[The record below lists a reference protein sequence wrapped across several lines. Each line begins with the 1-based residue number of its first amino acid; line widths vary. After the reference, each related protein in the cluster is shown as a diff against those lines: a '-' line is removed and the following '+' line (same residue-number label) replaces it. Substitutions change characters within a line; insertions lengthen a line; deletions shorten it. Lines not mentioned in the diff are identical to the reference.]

1 MGVTERHTDHL
12 AVHAG
17 PPRAADRG
25 WRHGL
30 LVLAALAVGALALR
44 ALNSTGIAQLQN
56 FLLVFGS
63 LLIEALP
70 FIMLGALVAAAMETF
85 LPHGFFAR
93 IASLPRP
100 LQMPVAGLGGFAF
113 PVCEC
118 GSVPVA
124 RRLSMRGIA
133 PGAAVTFMLA
143 APILNPI
150 VLVSTAVAYRGR
162 DVLWLMVLGRGAL
175 GLIAALA
182 VGWVVGRK
190 SRRELLKAP
199 EDHHDSDELAAG
211 RWRRFFGQFSTDFLL
226 LGKYLVIGG
235 AVAAG
240 LQTFLPQAVLGTVAD
255 TPVLSVVAMM
265 TLAGIL
271 SLCSQSDA
279 FVAASFVQ
287 FGPAAQLAFLVFGP
301 MVDAKLG
308 FLYAGTF
315 SKGFVRTVILG
326 VGAVVLAAAL
336 WLEVVVG

>member
-1 MGVTERHTDHL
+1 MSITRQR
-12 AVHAG
+12 AVPLVAIPE
-17 PPRAADRG
+17 PPARP
-25 WRHGL
+25 WRQGII
-30 LVLAALAVGALALR
+30 VLGALAATAVALR
-44 ALNSTGIAQLQN
+44 AIDGAGIPQIRS
-56 FLLVFGS
+56 FLLVFAS

-70 FIMLGALVAAAMETF
+70 FVLFGALVAAAMETF
-85 LPHGFFAR
+85 VPSRFFSR
-93 IASLPRP
+93 IAGLPRP

-133 PGAAVTFMLA
+133 PGAAITFMLA

-162 DVLWLMVLGRGAL
+162 DVLWLMVVGRGIL
-175 GLIAALA
+175 GLVAALA
-182 VGWVVGRK
+182 VGWIVAKR
-190 SRRELLKAP
+190 SHRELLKVP
-199 EDHHDSDELAAG
+199 DDHHDPDERSQG
-211 RWRRFFGQFSTDFLL
+211 PWKRFFGQLSSDFLM

-235 AVAAG
+235 AVASA

-255 TPVLSVVAMM
+255 TPVLSILAMM
-265 TLAGIL
+265 ALAGIL

-287 FGPAAQLAFLVFGP
+287 FRPAAQLAFLVFGP

-315 SKGFVRTVILG
+315 SRGFVRTVAIG
-326 VGAVVLAAAL
+326 VAAVVLAAAL
-336 WLEVVVG
+336 WIEVLAG